1 MEAEN
6 STLGSQEPATGLHS
20 EPAVRVG
27 TLPSCYDKLRFYH
40 SAFALIF
47 QMGLHLGFVKWIVA

>member
-6 STLGSQEPATGLHS
+6 SLLCSQEPVTGFHS

-27 TLPSCYDKLRFYH
+27 TLSSCYDKLRFYH
-40 SAFALIF
+40 AAFALIF
-47 QMGLHLGFVKWIVA
+47 QMGLHL